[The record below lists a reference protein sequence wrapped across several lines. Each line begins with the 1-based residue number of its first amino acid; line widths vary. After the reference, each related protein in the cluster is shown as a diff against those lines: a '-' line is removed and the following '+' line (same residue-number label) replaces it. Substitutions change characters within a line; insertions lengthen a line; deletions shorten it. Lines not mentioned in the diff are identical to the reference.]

1 MCKIIGFWLPH
12 FRCSHEILLQHL
24 EKINR
29 CRVCIGCESSR
40 WKLLLLYVLKL
51 ITSQSSIHPSKF
63 TPDNCFY
70 EAGIESGSWSH
81 NVVLF
86 YWKQFLSGSHAVEYF
101 ACNGFLCRGHLWAA
115 ALSLVTT
122 VSLVSGFCCFVRIV
136 LWTSDHICV
145 FFALFLGLL
154 VDFKVKFTCCGKF
167 Q

>member
-1 MCKIIGFWLPH
+1 MWQDVNLHITLTNTAVKCVRLLAFGCHVSETAI

-86 YWKQFLSGSHAVEYF
+86 YWKQFLSVSHAVEYL
-101 ACNGFLCRGHLWAA
+101 ACKGFLCRTVVTYEPQPCHLSQ
-115 ALSLVTT
+115 L
-122 VSLVSGFCCFVRIV
+122 CP
-136 LWTSDHICV
+136 
-145 FFALFLGLL
+145 
-154 VDFKVKFTCCGKF
+154 
-167 Q
+167 